1 MPRASYQ
8 RATSITDYYHK
19 SMCNLTS
26 SKTAQQLKTTQLV
39 TDILIGLKSCRTSS
53 V

>member
-1 MPRASYQ
+1 MT

-26 SKTAQQLKTTQLV
+26 SKAAQLV
-39 TDILIGLKSCRTSS
+39 TS
-53 V
+53 VIY